1 MNIFQIEKAK
11 INQTQIEPIY
21 QIIFSRTFNCD
32 MIDDDFIKELYK
44 GLDFL
49 KMKKRNEQMTKHI
62 RQLIKTDPQE
72 KYLFA
77 VGAGCSSS
85 YPNSFLYFI
94 FFQLIYSVISVS
106 FKCYKINIPMI
117 ITSNK
122 SISLVKIS
130 PISKF
135 DFKKKTF

>member
-1 MNIFQIEKAK
+1 
-11 INQTQIEPIY
+11 
-21 QIIFSRTFNCD
+21 

-94 FFQLIYSVISVS
+94 FF
-106 FKCYKINIPMI
+106 
-117 ITSNK
+117 
-122 SISLVKIS
+122 
-130 PISKF
+130 
-135 DFKKKTF
+135 